1 MTTPTDHAHRAVA
14 EQQATPTGKNML
26 DVVNN
31 IGMVPST
38 IGQNQ

>member
-1 MTTPTDHAHRAVA
+1 MTTPTDPAHRAVA
-14 EQQATPTGKNML
+14 EQQATPTGKNMP